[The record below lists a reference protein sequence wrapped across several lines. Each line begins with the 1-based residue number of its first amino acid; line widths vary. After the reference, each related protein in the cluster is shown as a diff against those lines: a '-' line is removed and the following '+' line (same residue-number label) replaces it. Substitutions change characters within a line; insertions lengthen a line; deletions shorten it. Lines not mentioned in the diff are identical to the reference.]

1 MTHEEIVSK
10 VNAVLAEEFEVE
22 ESVISPDGDI
32 RKTLELDS
40 LRLVDLISAI
50 QVAFGVKVTTEEL
63 HLLTKFSDLYDY
75 IEKNL

>member
-1 MTHEEIVSK
+1 MTREEIVSK
-10 VNAVLAEEFEVE
+10 VNSVLAEEFEVE

>member
-22 ESVISPDGDI
+22 ESVITPDGDI

-63 HLLTKFSDLYDY
+63 HLISSFSDLYGY
-75 IEKNL
+75 IEKNI

>member
-1 MTHEEIVSK
+1 MSHEEIVSK

-22 ESVISPDGDI
+22 ESVITPDGDI

-50 QVAFGVKVTTEEL
+50 QVAFGVKVTAEEL
-63 HLLTKFSDLYDY
+63 HLISTFSDLYEY
-75 IEKNL
+75 IEKNI

>member
-1 MTHEEIVSK
+1 MTREEIVSK
-10 VNAVLAEEFEVE
+10 VNSVLAEEFEVE
-22 ESVISPDGDI
+22 ESAISPDGDI